1 MMAMSQA
8 LVELLNCWEKGFLPN
23 LPDTILSDR
32 IPVVLI
38 GVLIQTLQS
47 QNPDGSWGSVA
58 SGEQT
63 AYAVMTLASISSL
76 PWFKQFQ
83 HQLKTAIDRGRDFIR
98 QADVGSSKPEYLWI
112 GKVTYGMTFVSQSYI
127 LAALNLTLPT
137 RQLGP
142 KVDNLVDVP
151 VERTTEFTSF
161 YSKLPLFSSTPSWMI
176 QASVVEGY
184 FFLPY
189 LKRIRLDVF
198 PRRGMKEDKYFEFI
212 PSSWTSP
219 SRLNGASCSPQNLL
233 DLMIISL
240 LTYQVDEYMEAV
252 VGKYFTD
259 SIDNVRRAV
268 DLALANSQTYSNG
281 ATGSSDQTQ
290 ESHGRNGVTTKSG
303 DSKDVADLVS
313 LDETPISLEEVQITL
328 GHFTTR
334 IMQND
339 RVKKASRYDQ
349 ENLRGELRAFLFAHL
364 VSVEENARLS
374 KQDPSRSDITPFRS
388 PSGTFFEWVRSTA
401 ASHVACKPSFV
412 FLSCLIAQ
420 GNLECF
426 PGAEEKY
433 FAQDLNLHLA
443 TMSRMYN
450 DYGSLARDRLERNL
464 NSLNFPE
471 FCDGNENCR
480 TNDDGAKAHSQDA
493 LELELKSKLLR
504 LAEYERDCCKKAL
517 NHLDKLLEKR
527 VTKALTSFSNTA
539 ELYGQLYVVR
549 DISSRM
555 EQNG

>member
-1 MMAMSQA
+1 MAMSQA
-8 LVELLNCWEKGFLPN
+8 LIELLNCWETGLLPN
-23 LPDTILSDR
+23 LPDTILRDR

-76 PWFKQFQ
+76 SWFKQFQ
-83 HQLKTAIDRGRDFIR
+83 HQLKAAIDKGRDFIR
-98 QADVGSSKPEYLWI
+98 QVDVGLSKPEYLWI

-127 LAALNLTLPT
+127 LAALNLTWPT
-137 RQLGP
+137 RQLGSR
-142 KVDNLVDVP
+142 VDNLVDVP
-151 VERTTEFTSF
+151 IERTTEFTSI

-176 QASVVEGY
+176 QASVVEGHL
-184 FFLPY
+184 FLPY

-198 PRRGMKEDKYFEFI
+198 SRRGMKEDKYFDFI

-219 SRLNGASCSPQNLL
+219 SRLNGASCSPQILL

-252 VGKYFTD
+252 VGKYFTN

-268 DLALANSQTYSNG
+268 DLALAKSQTYSNG
-281 ATGSSDQTQ
+281 AIGNSDETQ
-290 ESHGRNGVTTKSG
+290 ESHEWNGVSTKSG
-303 DSKDVADLVS
+303 DSKTAADLVS
-313 LDETPISLEEVQITL
+313 LGKTPISLEEVQTTL
-328 GHFTTR
+328 GHFINR

-339 RVKKASRYDQ
+339 GVKKASGYDH
-349 ENLRGELRAFLFAHL
+349 ENLKGELRAFLFAHL

-374 KQDPSRSDITPFRS
+374 KQDPSRTHITPFQN

-401 ASHVACKPSFV
+401 ASHVACKPAFV
-412 FLSCLIAQ
+412 FLSCLVAQ
-420 GNLECF
+420 GNHECF

-443 TMSRMYN
+443 TMTRMYN
-450 DYGSLARDRLERNL
+450 DYGSLARDRLETNL
-464 NSLNFPE
+464 NSVNFPE
-471 FCDGNENCR
+471 FCDVNENCR
-480 TNDDGAKAHSQDA
+480 TNGDDKAHSQDA

-504 LAEYERDCCKKAL
+504 LAEYERDCFKKAL
-517 NHLDKLLEKR
+517 NHLGEMLEKR

-549 DISSRM
+549 DISARM
-555 EQNG
+555 QQNG